1 MQMLRTSLV
10 VVVALGL
17 LGSFAVAQ
25 PAPERK
31 PAAPPAASPARPAAP
46 PAALEVPKPAA
57 SAKFLGG
64 ALTGPNYTVRPT
76 ARSDGIMRLFEV
88 DTPYGAFQFDGVEFT
103 RMRLRELEATAALEK
118 MSQSDAWVKSF
129 GRTAVAPL
137 KLGVDFVVNPFD
149 TVGRS
154 VTGIHNMFDRA
165 GASIA
170 GQRSNRDSLADSLLG
185 VSDAQR
191 QLAIELGVDPYSDF
205 PPLAQRLR
213 QMASAMAGGQLTV
226 RAGLAAVT
234 GGIGIGISAA
244 SNVESAKDT
253 LRDKTAAQVIVE
265 VRGILISLQIPE
277 EMINRLVENRNYTP
291 ADLLIM
297 SRALLQI
304 GAQNTAV
311 YVDIAAEAATRVAA
325 YFHRRRAEL
334 LAARG
339 AELGGLVA
347 FAPVAGH
354 AVNITRDGRAV
365 AVFPLDD
372 LAWTELPRRTFQSAN
387 AELRRGSPGRAAVF
401 ATTGQVTPVA
411 AAEIKKLGWKLV
423 RLKPVR

>member
-1 MQMLRTSLV
+1 MRDRTSLAV
-10 VVVALGL
+10 AAALGLEL

-31 PAAPPAASPARPAAP
+31 LAAPPARPATA

-64 ALTGPNYTVRPT
+64 ALTGSNYTVRPV

-118 MSQSDAWVKSF
+118 MSESDAWVKSF

-137 KLGVDFVVNPFD
+137 KLGVDFVINPFD
-149 TVGRS
+149 TMGRS

-191 QLAIELGVDPYSDF
+191 YLAVELGVDPYSDF

-213 QMASAMAGGQLTV
+213 QMASAMAGGQFTV
-226 RAGLAAVT
+226 KAGLVLVT
-234 GGIGIGISAA
+234 GGVGIGLSAA
-244 SNVESAKDT
+244 SNVEAAKDT
-253 LRDKTAAQVIVE
+253 LREKTAAQVIVE

-277 EMINRLVENRNYTP
+277 EIVNRLVENRNYTP

-297 SRALLQI
+297 SRALTQI
-304 GAQNTAV
+304 GAQNSAV
-311 YVDIAAEAATRVAA
+311 YLDVAADAQTRGTA

-339 AELGGLVA
+339 AELGGLAA
-347 FAPVAGH
+347 FVPVAGH
-354 AVNITRDGRAV
+354 AVNVTRNGRAV

-372 LAWTELPRRTFQSAN
+372 LAWTELPRRTFQAAN
-387 AELRRGSPGRAAVF
+387 AELRRSSPNGKAAF
-401 ATTGQVTPVA
+401 ATTGSVTPRA
-411 AAEIKKLGWKLV
+411 AAEITKLGWPIVKV
-423 RLKPVR
+423 KATR

>member
-1 MQMLRTSLV
+1 
-10 VVVALGL
+10 
-17 LGSFAVAQ
+17 
-25 PAPERK
+25 
-31 PAAPPAASPARPAAP
+31 
-46 PAALEVPKPAA
+46 
-57 SAKFLGG
+57 
-64 ALTGPNYTVRPT
+64 
-76 ARSDGIMRLFEV
+76 
-88 DTPYGAFQFDGVEFT
+88 
-103 RMRLRELEATAALEK
+103 
-118 MSQSDAWVKSF
+118 
-129 GRTAVAPL
+129 VAPL

-149 TVGRS
+149 TMGRS

-165 GASIA
+165 GAGIA

-213 QMASAMAGGQLTV
+213 QIAGAMAGGQLTV

-234 GGIGIGISAA
+234 GGIGLGISAA
-244 SNVESAKDT
+244 SNVEGAKDT

-277 EMINRLVENRNYTP
+277 ETINRLVENRNYTP

-297 SRALLQI
+297 SRALMRI
-304 GAQNTAV
+304 GAQNSAI
-311 YVDIAAEAATRVAA
+311 YVDVAAEAATRGTA

-334 LAARG
+334 LAERS

-347 FAPVAGH
+347 FVPVAGH
-354 AVNITRDGRAV
+354 AVNVTRDGRAV
-365 AVFPLDD
+365 AAFPLDD
-372 LAWTELPRRTFQSAN
+372 LAWTELPWRTFQAAN
-387 AELRRGSPGRAAVF
+387 AELRRRSPGRGAVF

-411 AAEIKKLGWKLV
+411 AAEIKKLGWKIV
-423 RLKPVR
+423 QLKPVR